1 MAIHIGRREFVVTL
15 GGAAVAW
22 PLAVHAQQPQE
33 AGRIYHLGV
42 LSLAPRE
49 VPQFAALFDELRR
62 LGFIEGR
69 NLLIN
74 ADGFGLHQ
82 DQLADKAAELAKAA
96 VDAIYISGGGVS
108 IRAAQQATATI
119 PIIGLAD
126 DMVAEGWVR
135 SLAHPGGQ
143 TTGISILAPE
153 LDGKRQELLMELKPH
168 ARRMAVL
175 ADTRITTPQQLQKLE
190 SAVRAHGVELSIHR
204 VERPEEIVPAID
216 AAHASGSAA
225 VNVLAA
231 SLFSNNR
238 QIIIKRTAELLLP
251 AIYQWPEMAE
261 QGGLIAYGPR
271 LNELYR
277 QSARLVAKVLQG
289 AKAGDLPVEQPTTFE
304 LVINL
309 ETAKAINLVV
319 PMTLLSR
326 ADKVI

>member
-1 MAIHIGRREFVVTL
+1 VFITLL
-15 GGAAVAW
+15 GGAATW
-22 PLAVHAQQPQE
+22 PLAARAQQPQE
-33 AGRIYHLGV
+33 VIYRIGV

-49 VPQFAALFDELRR
+49 LPQFAALFDELRR

-82 DQLADKAAELAKAA
+82 DQLADKAAELAKAGM
-96 VDAIYISGGGVS
+96 DAIYINGGGVS

-126 DMVAEGWVR
+126 DMVAEGLVR

-153 LDGKRQELLMELKPH
+153 LDGKRQELLMELVPD
-168 ARRMAVL
+168 ARHMALL
-175 ADTRITTPQQLQKLE
+175 ADARITTPQQLQKLE
-190 SAVRAHGVELSIHR
+190 SAVRQHGVELSIHR
-204 VERPEEIVPAID
+204 VERPEEIVPAIN
-216 AAHASGSAA
+216 AAQASGSVAL
-225 VNVLAA
+225 NVLAA
-231 SLFSNNR
+231 SLFSSNR
-238 QIIIKRTAELLLP
+238 QIIIKRTAELRLP

-271 LNELYR
+271 ITELYR
-277 QSARLVAKVLQG
+277 QSARLVAKVLRG
-289 AKAGDLPVEQPTTFE
+289 EKAGELPVEQPTTFE

-309 ETAKAINLVV
+309 ETAKVINLVV
-319 PMTLLSR
+319 PMMLLSR
-326 ADKVI
+326 ADKVL